1 MSNTASALA
10 LSALLAACAPT
21 RPVAYP
27 ISESHAPLT
36 ASQYEEAEVAF
47 SGGPMPIPA
56 ELAAVDCQR
65 LLDRRDTAS
74 AFALGLTSL
83 GGGTGLATL
92 IPKDATPQEQRDW
105 NLGLGIT
112 TLAAATTAT
121 VLGALVRSW
130 SARFEAECSTRPAS
144 ADADGNVE

>member
-1 MSNTASALA
+1 MTRAFILA
-10 LSALLAACAPT
+10 AILAACAPT

-36 ASQYEEAEVAF
+36 ASDYDAAETAF
-47 SGGPMPIPA
+47 GGGPMPLPA
-56 ELAAVDCQR
+56 ELAAVDCQK

-74 AFALGLTSL
+74 AIALGLTSL
-83 GGGTGLATL
+83 TGAGGLATL
-92 IPKDATPQEQRDW
+92 IPKDASPDEAQRW

-130 SARFEAECSTRPAS
+130 SARFEAECSTKQP
-144 ADADGNVE
+144 GGGE